1 MDDWVEFVKTIQ
13 ENVEDADARQKIYE
27 KLLDNDWAGG
37 DGSDEALEIDEAF
50 DAAHE
55 SVFGS
60 ADDEDEDEYYDE
72 DDDSL

>member
-37 DGSDEALEIDEAF
+37 DGADEALEIDEAF

-55 SVFGS
+55 AIFGS
-60 ADDEDEDEYYDE
+60 SGDEDEDEYYDE